1 MTSTVACLNERI
13 NPAFVTIQICDF
25 SHDGSLLTVVVATS
39 VLPTAKYYVSLSYC
53 DDRAMDRATV
63 SATYALECCRLAYKA
78 L

>member
-1 MTSTVACLNERI
+1 MNERI
-13 NPAFVTIQICDF
+13 NPAFVTIQIFDF

-39 VLPTAKYYVSLSYC
+39 VWPTAKYYVSLSYYV
-53 DDRAMDRATV
+53 DRAMHCATV